1 MLEIKNLSFA
11 YKNRTIINDLTIKFY
26 EGINFVVGKNGSGK
40 STLLKIMSLVLPM
53 DAGDVIL
60 NGTSIYDKEKYREK
74 ISYIPQEFN
83 AFQKF
88 TVNEFL
94 NIVCKEKNVDCSMI
108 PYYIEKCKLKDYEKM
123 LVGELSGG
131 FKKRLLVAASLISEP
146 ELIIADE
153 PTAGLD
159 SDFREEFNN
168 MLKDSISDNK
178 DLIVIY
184 SSHIEDDIWNPENI
198 RLKLWTRK
206 P

>member
-1 MLEIKNLSFA
+1 
-11 YKNRTIINDLTIKFY
+11 
-26 EGINFVVGKNGSGK
+26 
-40 STLLKIMSLVLPM
+40 
-53 DAGDVIL
+53 
-60 NGTSIYDKEKYREK
+60 
-74 ISYIPQEFN
+74 
-83 AFQKF
+83 
-88 TVNEFL
+88 
-94 NIVCKEKNVDCSMI
+94 
-108 PYYIEKCKLKDYEKM
+108 M

>member
-11 YKNRTIINDLTIKFY
+11 YKNRTIIDDLTIKFY
-26 EGINFVVGKNGSGK
+26 DGINFVVGKNGSGK

-60 NGTSIYDKEKYREK
+60 NGTSIYNKEKYREK

-94 NIVCKEKNVDCSMI
+94 NIVCKEKNAEYSMI
-108 PYYIEKCKLKDYEKM
+108 PYYIEKCKLQDYEKM
-123 LVGELSGG
+123 LGGELSVG

-159 SDFREEFNN
+159 GDFREEFNN
-168 MLKDSISDNK
+168 MLKDSIADNK

-198 RLKLWTRK
+198 RLKL
-206 P
+206 

>member
-1 MLEIKNLSFA
+1 
-11 YKNRTIINDLTIKFY
+11 
-26 EGINFVVGKNGSGK
+26 
-40 STLLKIMSLVLPM
+40 MSLVLPM

-60 NGTSIYDKEKYREK
+60 NGTSIYNKEKYREK

-94 NIVCKEKNVDCSMI
+94 NIVCNEKNVDRSMI

-178 DLIVIY
+178 ELIVIY

-198 RLKLWTRK
+198 RLKL
-206 P
+206 